1 MLGCNRYRL
10 LPPVTGDVRG
20 SVTRGTGGRGLGVLG
35 CNRYR
40 LLPPVTGDVRGSM
53 TRRLRARGSRVL
65 GLSYVVVVML
75 LLL

>member
-10 LPPVTGDVRG
+10 LPPVTGDVQ
-20 SVTRGTGGRGLGVLG
+20 SSMTRGTGDRGLGVLG

-40 LLPPVTGDVRGSM
+40 LLPPVTGDVQGSM
-53 TRRLRARGSRVL
+53 TRRLWARGSRVL
-65 GLSYVVVVML
+65 GLSYVDVVML